1 MLTIAPIFEKSE
13 HEEVQVFDPAYFTS
27 DHSWSLLSFLFYRQ
41 QQSDF
46 QFDKK
51 KEHARYIRN
60 LSNILK
66 RKQVNETIANLAES
80 ALATFQWT
88 GLRDDSSLDGI
99 TICIQPP
106 TLPDYDRDVMIY
118 SSWWFCPDFSLMPL
132 PKEYCFLLAVT
143 NAIIL
148 LNRMKRNHKHTTG
161 VANSVFQQDQVVR
174 EKYMKR
180 LNNTDFLEG
189 KNHSAVSIFNK
200 IHSSRL
206 KISNFVLSIKV
217 SIKRS
222 KKRKFQ
228 KTTSRRSSID
238 HHTCPNLRGRSPPPY
253 YKSVDNS
260 FDAEASTPSPS
271 NGHDVSDTGIHED
284 EVENPF
290 ITNYEEGS
298 RNNNKWVADGH
309 NISLDFREFQLT
321 SINLLETN
329 QTFSYAKDIDRILCL
344 SSIMYCNEVKLEFV
358 TCSEK
363 VWNKIRPRPLV
374 PKMLPSVVQLI
385 IIEYN
390 MFLND
395 KQLLNIKWH
404 ENWVKWSILSTD
416 EDKSIFDCAQEVT
429 KNL

>member
-1 MLTIAPIFEKSE
+1 M
-13 HEEVQVFDPAYFTS
+13 EE
-27 DHSWSLLSFLFYRQ
+27 
-41 QQSDF
+41 
-46 QFDKK
+46 
-51 KEHARYIRN
+51 
-60 LSNILK
+60 
-66 RKQVNETIANLAES
+66 
-80 ALATFQWT
+80 
-88 GLRDDSSLDGI
+88 
-99 TICIQPP
+99 
-106 TLPDYDRDVMIY
+106 
-118 SSWWFCPDFSLMPL
+118 
-132 PKEYCFLLAVT
+132 
-143 NAIIL
+143 
-148 LNRMKRNHKHTTG
+148 HTTG

-174 EKYMKR
+174 EKYMRR

-189 KNHSAVSIFNK
+189 ENHSALASEDPKKEN
-200 IHSSRL
+200 
-206 KISNFVLSIKV
+206 
-217 SIKRS
+217 S
-222 KKRKFQ
+222 KKRPAEEAP
-228 KTTSRRSSID
+228 SII
-238 HHTCPNLRGRSPPPY
+238 TPAPNLRGRSPPPS

-298 RNNNKWVADGH
+298 RNNNKFKTILSWQHAINRIYINDASKNDWVADGH

-344 SSIMYCNEVKLEFV
+344 SSIMYCNEVKPEFV

-395 KQLLNIKWH
+395 KQLLDIKWH
-404 ENWVKWSILSTD
+404 ENWVKWSTLSTD

-429 KNL
+429 KNFFTYLSSVSFDEDKKLDEDTFVHR

>member
-189 KNHSAVSIFNK
+189 KNHSA
-200 IHSSRL
+200 
-206 KISNFVLSIKV
+206 
-217 SIKRS
+217 
-222 KKRKFQ
+222 
-228 KTTSRRSSID
+228 
-238 HHTCPNLRGRSPPPY
+238 
-253 YKSVDNS
+253 
-260 FDAEASTPSPS
+260 S